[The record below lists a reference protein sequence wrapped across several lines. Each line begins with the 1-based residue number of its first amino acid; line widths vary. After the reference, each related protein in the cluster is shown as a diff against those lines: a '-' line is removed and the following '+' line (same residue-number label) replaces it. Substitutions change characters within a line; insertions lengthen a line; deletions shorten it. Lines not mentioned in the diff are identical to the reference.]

1 MSYRDQDTFNV
12 HRNRLNCV
20 NIPFNYPQIL
30 ALASKFDIAE
40 DAKDDG
46 KLAGSPKLEA
56 SPPPSQPRSS
66 QGGTD
71 LSWSWRREVVF
82 PPLSS
87 GRPRRS
93 PCCITMVLWTK
104 TAAGIILTAAL
115 LLSRTTSEG
124 KRSFS
129 AFSLFRPP
137 GGGGVSPG
145 CADPERVAVTGAICT
160 TQNPRFSR
168 FSGTILKVWLS
179 VSLKLANRCSV
190 NEYLRTSKFS
200 DSQKCALRLLIV

>member
-1 MSYRDQDTFNV
+1 M
-12 HRNRLNCV
+12 

-30 ALASKFDIAE
+30 ALVGKFDIAE

-56 SPPPSQPRSS
+56 SPPPPVPSLPASPPRSS

-71 LSWSWRREVVF
+71 LSGSWRREVVF
-82 PPLSS
+82 PSLSS

-93 PCCITMVLWTK
+93 PCCFTMVLWTK
-104 TAAGIILTAAL
+104 RAAGIILTAAL

-124 KRSFS
+124 KPSFS
-129 AFSLFRPP
+129 AFSLFRSP

-145 CADPERVAVTGAICT
+145 CADPERVSVAGAICA
-160 TQNPRFSR
+160 TQSPRFCR

-179 VSLKLANRCSV
+179 VSLKSANRCSV
-190 NEYLRTSKFS
+190 NEYLRTLKFS
-200 DSQKCALRLLIV
+200 VSQKCALKLLIV